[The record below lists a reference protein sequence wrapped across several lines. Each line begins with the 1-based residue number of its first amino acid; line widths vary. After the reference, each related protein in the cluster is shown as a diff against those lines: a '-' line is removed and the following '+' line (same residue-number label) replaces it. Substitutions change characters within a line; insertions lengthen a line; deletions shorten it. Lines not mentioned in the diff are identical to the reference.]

1 MEIEQGRTYTC
12 IKGHYALTVGR
23 DYICV
28 TAGGLFNDLGNRV
41 SFGERLAEKIFKQA
55 PTTEELLKRIKALEE
70 ANTDQ
75 TRPQEAA
82 IYVPDRILNTNCA
95 IVKHPHYL
103 LEVAGSWGVGHNP
116 NTVLASPQQFKLVP
130 CGRKDLVPGD
140 VAFYY
145 LREDGLTQELSTLG
159 CYSIVANEG
168 LVSWDEEGIHVCNYE
183 LNESYIWYKVIE
195 A

>member
-82 IYVPDRILNTNCA
+82 IYVPDGMLNRHCG
-95 IVKHPHYL
+95 IKKGPHCL
-103 LEVAGSWGVGHNP
+103 LGVSGTWGVGYNP
-116 NTVLASPQQFKLVP
+116 DSEPSTPKQFKLVP
-130 CGRKDLVPGD
+130 CDRKDLVPGD

-183 LNESYIWYKVIE
+183 LNDSYIWYKVIE